1 MITEKPEVA
10 VDPIVEALT
19 AAVKDQW
26 PQLTELAKANR
37 PNADFGGLT
46 GVRVQMAVSIT
57 LGVAYLQNGKET
69 QFQLDAQILLPE
81 NRANYSADADAY
93 LKFCKAMAAALPGFD
108 QWRSL
113 VVIPK
118 SVS

>member
-1 MITEKPEVA
+1 MLTEKPVVE

-19 AAVKDQW
+19 AAVQNQW

-37 PNADFGGLT
+37 PGADFGGLT
-46 GVRVQMAVSIT
+46 GVRVQMGVSIT
-57 LGVAYLQNGKET
+57 LGVAYLQNGMET

-93 LKFCKAMAAALPGFD
+93 LKFCKALAAALPGFEK
-108 QWRSL
+108 WRSL

-118 SVS
+118 SVK